1 MATVNEPASDLN
13 RLVQRRQGT
22 NSYDLTPDGPI
33 GTVLFPIG
41 QRVAIFHTKVHDRLL
56 SPLLAA
62 DQPPPRYDQHWP
74 PSTATSEPH
83 RPRTPRKG
91 RLKLTT
97 NATLL
102 AARHH

>member
-1 MATVNEPASDLN
+1 MARGSLGYGDGDGQRARRRLN

-22 NSYDLTPDGPI
+22 NTYDLTPDGPI

-62 DQPPPRYDQHWP
+62 DHPPAEIGPAL
-74 PSTATSEPH
+74 ATIH
-83 RPRTPRKG
+83 RHARSRTDHE
-91 RLKLTT
+91 RLAK
-97 NATLL
+97 
-102 AARHH
+102 AA